1 MFEYLIKI
9 TPLGLMYGSAGG
21 FLSPE
26 NLVGRSGQKFPPDTA
41 AVAGLLLNANREQG
55 FPIPHADL
63 RKALYIAGP
72 FWAESK
78 SAHNFYVPIPRHKIL
93 AEDKEH
99 KNRTKYDEW
108 SLENYQWTR
117 SKDDEKKSLE
127 SDYHW
132 QLIAQWDKPTN
143 TIASNTKA
151 VAKEPWKYVS
161 FLHPKTKEDE
171 RVSLE
176 EDGLFLENAVQ
187 FDDNYCLVYL
197 STHPIA
203 SDGWYRFGGEGHIVE
218 VSSEPIRSNSA
229 IYKLLTEK
237 KIDKA
242 FALITPGVW
251 GSNNL
256 SYRYPQHPDF
266 PKCGI
271 KMLTDKPIPYRFRI
285 GASKSREQTGEIKQ
299 PPGRLGRGRYAVPVG
314 TVYVLKKPLPQEYST
329 WWQFPD
335 EWFAREGKKIA
346 GQETSEKGL
355 RLKHFGCGLCLPVT
369 IQGV

>member
-1 MFEYLIKI
+1 MAIMFEYLIKV

-26 NLVGRSGQKFPPDTA
+26 NLVGKSGRKFPPDAA

-55 FPIPHADL
+55 FPIPHTDL
-63 RKALYIAGP
+63 SKALYVAGP

-78 SAHNFYVPIPRHKIL
+78 NAHNFYVPIPRHKIL
-93 AEDKEH
+93 AEDQ
-99 KNRTKYDEW
+99 KYDEW
-108 SLENYQWTR
+108 RIENHEWTR
-117 SKDDEKKSLE
+117 NQNKEKRSLE
-127 SDYHW
+127 SEYHW
-132 QLIAQWDKPTN
+132 QSINQWDSSTD
-143 TIASNTKA
+143 TIAGNKKA
-151 VAKEPWKYVS
+151 VAKEPWKYMS

-171 RVSLE
+171 RVTLE

-187 FDDNYCLVYL
+187 LHDDYCLVYL
-197 STHPIA
+197 STHPMPA
-203 SDGWYRFGGEGHIVE
+203 DGWYRFGGEGHLVE
-218 VSSEPIRSNSA
+218 VSSEPIRPNSA
-229 IYKLLTEK
+229 IYTWLREP
-237 KIDKA
+237 IQKA

-271 KMLTDKPIPYRFRI
+271 KMLTDKPIPYRFRL
-285 GASKSREQTGEIKQ
+285 GASKSREQAGEIIQ

-314 TVYVLKKPLPQEYST
+314 TIYVLKKPLAENYST

-346 GQETSEKGL
+346 GQEMPEKGL

>member
-21 FLSPE
+21 FLSPG
-26 NLVGRSGQKFPPDTA
+26 NLVGRSGHKFPPDAA
-41 AVAGLLLNANREQG
+41 AVAGLLLNANREKG
-55 FPIPHADL
+55 FPISHADL

-72 FWAESK
+72 FWAEFK
-78 SAHNFYVPIPRHKIL
+78 NAHNFYVPIPRHKIL
-93 AEDKEH
+93 AEDQ
-99 KNRTKYDEW
+99 KYDEW
-108 SLENYQWTR
+108 RIEKYRWTR
-117 SKDDEKKSLE
+117 SRDIEKQSLE

-132 QLIAQWDKPTN
+132 QLISQWDNQTRI
-143 TIASNTKA
+143 IAGNKKA

-161 FLHPKTKEDE
+161 FLHPKTKENE

-187 FDDNYCLVYL
+187 LDDNYCLVYL
-197 STHPIA
+197 STHPIPN
-203 SDGWYRFGGEGHIVE
+203 DGWYRFGGEGHMVE
-218 VSSEPIRSNSA
+218 VASEKIRENTA
-229 IYKLLTEK
+229 IYQWLK
-237 KIDKA
+237 KPIDKA

-256 SYRYPQHPDF
+256 SYRYPQHSDF
-266 PKCGI
+266 PQHGI
-271 KMLTDKPIPYRFRI
+271 KMLTDKPIPYRFRL
-285 GASKSREQTGEIKQ
+285 GVSKDTEQVSAFRQ

-314 TVYVLKKPLPQEYST
+314 TVYVLKKTLPAEYST

-346 GQETSEKGL
+346 GQETKEKGL

>member
-26 NLVGRSGQKFPPDTA
+26 NLVGRSGHKFPPDA
-41 AVAGLLLNANREQG
+41 AAAAGLLLNVNREQG
-55 FPIPHADL
+55 FLIPHADL
-63 RKALYIAGP
+63 SKALYVAGP

-78 SAHNFYVPIPRHKIL
+78 NAHNFYVPIPRHKIF
-93 AEDKEH
+93 AKD
-99 KNRTKYDEW
+99 NKYDEW
-108 SLENYQWTR
+108 RIENHEWSRSQNEEKRSL
-117 SKDDEKKSLE
+117 KSE
-127 SDYHW
+127 YHW
-132 QLIAQWDKPTN
+132 QLINQWDNPTD
-143 TIASNTKA
+143 TIASNKKA

-187 FDDNYCLVYL
+187 LDDGYCLIYL
-197 STHPIA
+197 STHPMPV
-203 SDGWYRFGGEGHIVE
+203 DGWYRFGGEGHMVE
-218 VSSEPIRSNSA
+218 VESEKIRETSE
-229 IYKLLTEK
+229 IYRLQRKK
-237 KIDKA
+237 KIERA

-266 PKCGI
+266 PQCGI
-271 KMLTDKPIPYRFRI
+271 KMLTDKPVPYRFRL
-285 GASKSREQTGEIKQ
+285 GASKNQEQANKIKQ

-314 TVYVLKKPLPQEYST
+314 TVYVLKKPLVEEHST

-335 EWFAREGKKIA
+335 EWFAREGKGIA
-346 GQETSEKGL
+346 GQETEEKGL